1 MHRLFRVVL
10 QIDVMVTD
18 RTVSKHAVI
27 FEPSGRRGYIEDGK
41 TLLEAAQGLGEDI
54 ESVCGGK
61 TACGKCLVKV
71 DKGLFTKHGIE
82 SRGQLLSPPTEK
94 EIELLSRHGLS
105 DEYRLA
111 CSARIIGD
119 VVVFVP
125 ETSRRTKQ
133 VIRKSIIERAV
144 PVKPAIR
151 KYYLE
156 LSPPTLDDLT
166 ADYQRLIAELGH
178 SFGLEEVDIDYAA
191 LGKLSSVLRKGNWKV
206 TVTVWM
212 GGEIVNVEPG
222 YVDGSYG
229 LAVDIGTTTVAGY
242 LCDLRTG
249 EVLATEAIL
258 NPQVAYGEDVIS
270 RINYAVTE
278 PDGLATLNRAIIDGI
293 DKLVVSTT
301 EQAHLAPADISE
313 MTVVGNTAMHHI
325 FLNLSPECLAESPFV
340 PTISESLD
348 IKGRDLGMGPGK
360 SANIHIL
367 PIEAG
372 FVGADNVGV
381 LIAEEPYNQDEM
393 VLIIDIGTNGE
404 LVMGNRDRLVCV
416 SCAMG
421 PAFEGANI
429 KFGMRAAPGAIERVR
444 IDRQTLEVKFKAI
457 GSEEWNTVSSL
468 VKAEGICGSG
478 IIEAIAEMVKAGVI
492 EASGRFNRE
501 LTSPRLITTDEGPAF
516 VIARATETA
525 LGRDIT
531 VSIDDVRA
539 VQLAKGAMHAGVR
552 ILMDKLGVTELDE
565 VILAGAFG
573 SYVSKEH
580 ALAIGLFPDCALEK
594 VYSVGNA
601 AGDGARLALINLDKR
616 REAEE
621 IAKKVEYV
629 ELTIEPQFQ
638 KYFVDAMRFPI

>member
-1 MHRLFRVVL
+1 MVKGSAANKHLVV
-10 QIDVMVTD
+10 
-18 RTVSKHAVI
+18 
-27 FEPSGRRGYIEDGK
+27 FEPSGKRGYIEDGR
-41 TLLEAAQGLGEDI
+41 TLLEAAQELGEDI
-54 ESVCGGK
+54 ESICGGK
-61 TACGKCLVKV
+61 GVCGKCLVKFDKELCARHKV
-71 DKGLFTKHGIE
+71 DP
-82 SRGQLLSPPTEK
+82 RGQVLSSPTDK
-94 EIELLSRHGLS
+94 EIELLSRRGLG

-111 CSARIIGD
+111 CSAMILGD

-125 ETSRRTKQ
+125 EMSRRGKY
-133 VIRKSIIERAV
+133 VIRKSTVERAI

-156 LSPPTLDDLT
+156 LSPPTLNALA
-166 ADYQRLIAELGH
+166 ADYQRLAAELGH
-178 SFGLEEVDIDYAA
+178 SFGLRIEGIDYAA
-191 LGKLSSVLRKGNWKV
+191 LSNLSSVLREGDWKV

-212 GGEIVNVEPG
+212 GREVVKVEPG

-242 LCDLRTG
+242 LCDLQTG

-270 RINYAVTE
+270 RINYAATE
-278 PDGLATLNRAIIDGI
+278 PDGLATLNSAIVDGI
-293 DKLVVSTT
+293 GKIIASSTRKV
-301 EQAHLAPADISE
+301 QLAAGDISE
-313 MTVVGNTAMHHI
+313 VTVVGNTAMHHI
-325 FLNLSPECLAESPFV
+325 FLNLNPECLTKSPFV
-340 PTISESLD
+340 PTIAKSLD
-348 IKGRDLGMGPGK
+348 IKSRDLGIGLDR
-360 SANIHIL
+360 STNVHIL

-404 LVMGNRDRLVCV
+404 LVMGNREKLFCA

-429 KFGMRAAPGAIERVR
+429 EFGMRAAPGAIERVA
-444 IDRQTLEVKFKAI
+444 IDRQSLEAKFKVI
-457 GSEEWNTVSSL
+457 GNDEWNTASSS
-468 VKAEGICGSG
+468 VKAKGICGSG
-478 IIEAIAEMVKAGVI
+478 IVDAIAEMVKAGII
-492 EASGRFNRE
+492 EKSGRFNRQ
-501 LTSPRLITTDEGPAF
+501 LVSPRLIITDEGPAF
-516 VIARATETA
+516 VIAWATETS

-539 VQLAKGAMHAGVR
+539 VQLAKGAMYAGVR
-552 ILMDKLGVTELDE
+552 ILMEKLGVTELDK

-573 SYVSKEH
+573 SYINKEN
-580 ALAIGLFPDCALEK
+580 ALAIGLFPDCALER

-601 AGDGARLALINLDKR
+601 AGEGARLALISLDKR

-621 IAKKVEYV
+621 IARKVEYV
-629 ELTIEPQFQ
+629 ELTVEPEFQ
-638 KYFVDAMRFPI
+638 KYFVDALQFPIPNKLNSP